1 MVSIEKVLVKGYILL
16 ESLFALLILS
26 MLTMIILLEVDKS
39 RRQHMELLRQ
49 AEVLNV
55 AKMAYDSEIN
65 DLQIN
70 GVSVKIVKSET
81 TIKIYDNQ
89 KEVLKLEFK

>member
-1 MVSIEKVLVKGYILL
+1 MVNIKKVLVKGYILL
-16 ESLFALLILS
+16 ESLFALSLLSIL
-26 MLTMIILLEVDKS
+26 TTIILFEVDKS
-39 RRQHMELLRQ
+39 RKEHTELLHQ

-70 GVSVKIVKSET
+70 GVSVKIEKSET

>member
-1 MVSIEKVLVKGYILL
+1 
-16 ESLFALLILS
+16 
-26 MLTMIILLEVDKS
+26 MLTTIILFEVDRS
-39 RRQHMELLRQ
+39 RRQHTELLRQ

>member
-26 MLTMIILLEVDKS
+26 MLTTIILFEVDKS

>member
-26 MLTMIILLEVDKS
+26 MLTTIILFEVDRS
-39 RRQHMELLRQ
+39 RRQHTELLRQ